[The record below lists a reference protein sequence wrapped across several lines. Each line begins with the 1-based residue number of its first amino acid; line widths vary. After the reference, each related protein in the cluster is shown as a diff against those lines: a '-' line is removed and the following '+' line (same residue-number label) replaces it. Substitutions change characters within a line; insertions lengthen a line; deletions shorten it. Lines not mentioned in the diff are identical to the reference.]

1 MLDGDTLQRSQELTE
16 EWDWG
21 VACMREVAEYA
32 KETGD
37 VTICVECVNRFETHF
52 LNIAED
58 AVKFCKDVGTGN
70 VKVHLDCFHMIR
82 EEKRASQEQLKLAEK
97 NTLDMYMSMKMT
109 EEFQEQDLYHLKN
122 SSIRHWMRSDTMDH
136 LLLNPLTQVLKN

>member
-1 MLDGDTLQRSQELTE
+1 M
-16 EWDWG
+16 
-21 VACMREVAEYA
+21 
-32 KETGD
+32 
-37 VTICVECVNRFETHF
+37 TICVECVNRFETHF

-82 EEKRASQEQLKLAEK
+82 EERASQEQLKLAEK

-122 SSIRHWMRSDTMDH
+122 SSRHWMRSDTMDH